1 MLYTI
6 RKNQKGLMIVVAA
19 LTIFAF
25 AWLYNPSDIA
35 EFGSNVA
42 AKVYGKSLTKA
53 DVDRQVRAYQLAI
66 ALGQLDLVSGM
77 GGMSGN
83 EEADLSEYVWN
94 TLVLRHEAAAL
105 GIEPTDEQVAERVR
119 TLPAFQTA
127 GAFDPK
133 KFENFSAQQLGPRGM
148 TTLYLEEVIRDALRF
163 EKVKALVG
171 SPAALEAAETQRAL
185 RFFQKADLTV
195 LKFPMEPVLG
205 EITVTE
211 EEAKTYY
218 TQNTRQFV
226 APESI
231 TVESATFSLSEEQ
244 KALEGKD
251 KVAALQDVAAKAA
264 AFAESAT
271 TENFVASAKAAG
283 VEVKTSPAFNR
294 SIAQFASGLP
304 PAIAQGAFL
313 LTEEVPISDVVQAG
327 DDFFVYR
334 VVNRSPERELS
345 FEESRAIAEERV
357 RATGAEK
364 LLRERA
370 EAALVKIREGVQA
383 GASPADAATAAGVT
397 TEKFEAVDP
406 SNPQLP
412 QEVQSLFRASILL
425 EPGQISN
432 FLPNQTGGS
441 AVAVT
446 RRIDNE
452 VALPN
457 EKEIAKQILDNKQDL
472 FFAVWLDA
480 QRRAANITQPRQ
492 RAQ

>member
-19 LTIFAF
+19 LTIIAF
-25 AWLYNPSDIA
+25 AWLYNPSDPS

-53 DVDRQVRAYQLAI
+53 DVDRQVRAYQLAV
-66 ALGQLDLVSGM
+66 ALGQLDLVSGL

-83 EEADLSEYVWN
+83 EEADLSQYVWN

-105 GIEPTDEQVAERVR
+105 GVEPTTEQVAERVR
-119 TLPAFQTA
+119 TLPAFQTN

-133 KFENFSAQQLGPRGM
+133 KFESFTAGQLGPRGM
-148 TTLYLEEVIRDALRF
+148 TTLYLEEVIRDSLRF

-171 SPAALEAAETQRAL
+171 SPAALEAAETQRAV
-185 RFFQKADLTV
+185 RFFQKADLTI
-195 LKFPMEPVLG
+195 LKFPMEPVLA

-211 EEAKTYY
+211 EEARTYH
-218 TQNTRQFV
+218 TQNARQFV
-226 APESI
+226 SPETI
-231 TVESATFSLSEEQ
+231 TVESAMFTLSEEQ
-244 KALEGKD
+244 KALEGKE
-251 KVAALQDVAAKAA
+251 KVEALQEVAAKAA

-271 TENFVASAKAAG
+271 AENFVASAKEAG
-283 VEVKTSPAFNR
+283 VDVKTSPAFSR
-294 SIAQFASGLP
+294 SIAQYASGLP
-304 PAIAQGAFL
+304 PAVSQGAFL

-334 VVNRSPERELS
+334 VVNRSAEREMS
-345 FEESRAIAEERV
+345 FEESRALAEQRV
-357 RATGAEK
+357 RSAGAEK
-364 LLRERA
+364 LVRERA
-370 EAALVKIREGVQA
+370 DAALVKVREAMQA
-383 GASPADAATAAGVT
+383 GASPSDAATAAGVT
-397 TEKFEAVDP
+397 SEKFEAVDP

-412 QEVQSLFRASILL
+412 PEVQSLFRASILL

-432 FLPNQTGGS
+432 FLPTQSGGS

-446 RRIDNE
+446 QRIDSGD
-452 VALPN
+452 ALPN
-457 EKEIAKQILDNKQDL
+457 EKEIAQQILGNKQDL

-492 RAQ
+492 RGQ